1 MDARW
6 SSKIKRQLNLSLIN
20 GAAGGNRP
28 RTGSKKMP
36 TEEKETFFFLLQ
48 SCRAKGIDR
57 WTGYDQEKLC
67 NNDCHRI
74 SSPFEGELWM
84 ASHLSI
90 GCIVDTI
97 DRRGVKSIQLTLF
110 HLASAILF
118 CSGFRPSTHPAAAH
132 LLVHLFFK
140 FIFGIIAIRERGQS
154 AGADAFRKIW
164 GQLQQFQS
172 NIYFYF

>member
-1 MDARW
+1 MARPEA
-6 SSKIKRQLNLSLIN
+6 IDRALDQKRCRQK
-20 GAAGGNRP
+20 RE
-28 RTGSKKMP
+28 RH
-36 TEEKETFFFLLQ
+36 FFLLL
-48 SCRAKGIDR
+48 SCRGKGIDR
-57 WTGYDQEKLC
+57 STGYDQEKLC

-172 NIYFYF
+172 KYLFLFLENRGDV